1 MNVKLRLMIVLG
13 ILGLVL
19 TYMGGRDW
27 IVLSKPAKDIT
38 ELWEVDYHDLKAGDH
53 VCFDVNLVWDQIGS
67 ETTTSK
73 TYGVTTSE
81 RESARYYLL
90 PFCRDREDGYLYPT
104 PYLMV
109 KLGSQYNSLMS
120 TQISKTDEW
129 WSGNGDY
136 SSIPSTSIHMDGKLV
151 KMPNDIRKQLKA
163 TLEAGEDIEDYM
175 IPVIFERI
183 AAQGAV
189 KGMTIAGIV
198 MIMCFLVMLFFV
210 IKGSATAVQQPIP
223 GVRRDPFV
231 PQGGTPGTGMQGNFG
246 SAFAQQPQS
255 GTPGTGMQGNF
266 GSAFAQQP
274 QSGTPGT
281 GMQGNF
287 GSAFAQQGAPQQ
299 SFGTGN
305 TAPQQSGAFGAGNGS
320 QQSVTKQGTGASP
333 YSTATLETTQI
344 PYIPGISLGP
354 DPSKRDPSVGGAGA
368 APSQTPGS
376 TAPLGPSSSQGPRPL
391 GPSSSQ
397 GPQPLGP
404 SSILDGSQSES
415 ASILGN
421 TPAPAVSPLSS
432 AVKESAAEA
441 PAAGNKEEKK
451 DEQGLSEEEA
461 AQLRAMAFATS
472 RPAVLP
478 LGGGGANVQ
487 ATSQPATLPLGVSP
501 TTVSNHNFDI
511 PVPQSESEE
520 NKASTQSPM
529 GASPLYGTGPAQQPQ
544 SAAPTQQSP
553 MGASPLYGTAPAAPA
568 AAKPAQPEEDEN
580 APLYADNTEMKKVF
594 KGAFAN
600 SNNNNNYN

>member
-231 PQGGTPGTGMQGNFG
+231 PQG
-246 SAFAQQPQS
+246 
-255 GTPGTGMQGNF
+255 
-266 GSAFAQQP
+266 
-274 QSGTPGT
+274 GTPGT

-529 GASPLYGTGPAQQPQ
+529 GASPLYGTGPAQQPK

-568 AAKPAQPEEDEN
+568 AAKPDQPEEDEN

>member
-1 MNVKLRLMIVLG
+1 MGVCRKRKQRRKIMNVKLRLMIVLG

-210 IKGSATAVQQPIP
+210 IKGSATAVQQPIL

-231 PQGGTPGTGMQGNFG
+231 PQGGTPE
-246 SAFAQQPQS
+246 
-255 GTPGTGMQGNF
+255 
-266 GSAFAQQP
+266 
-274 QSGTPGT
+274 T

-415 ASILGN
+415 AAILGN

-529 GASPLYGTGPAQQPQ
+529 GASPLYGTGPAQQPK

-568 AAKPAQPEEDEN
+568 AAKPDQPEEDEN

>member
-1 MNVKLRLMIVLG
+1 
-13 ILGLVL
+13 
-19 TYMGGRDW
+19 
-27 IVLSKPAKDIT
+27 
-38 ELWEVDYHDLKAGDH
+38 
-53 VCFDVNLVWDQIGS
+53 
-67 ETTTSK
+67 
-73 TYGVTTSE
+73 
-81 RESARYYLL
+81 
-90 PFCRDREDGYLYPT
+90 
-104 PYLMV
+104 
-109 KLGSQYNSLMS
+109 
-120 TQISKTDEW
+120 
-129 WSGNGDY
+129 
-136 SSIPSTSIHMDGKLV
+136 
-151 KMPNDIRKQLKA
+151 
-163 TLEAGEDIEDYM
+163 
-175 IPVIFERI
+175 
-183 AAQGAV
+183 
-189 KGMTIAGIV
+189 
-198 MIMCFLVMLFFV
+198 
-210 IKGSATAVQQPIP
+210 
-223 GVRRDPFV
+223 
-231 PQGGTPGTGMQGNFG
+231 
-246 SAFAQQPQS
+246 
-255 GTPGTGMQGNF
+255 
-266 GSAFAQQP
+266 
-274 QSGTPGT
+274 
-281 GMQGNF
+281 MQGNF

-305 TAPQQSGAFGAGNGS
+305 TAPRQSGAFGAGNGS

-368 APSQTPGS
+368 TPSQTPGS

-421 TPAPAVSPLSS
+421 TPASAVSPLSS
-432 AVKESAAEA
+432 AVKENAAEA

-511 PVPQSESEE
+511 PVPQSGSEE
-520 NKASTQSPM
+520 SKAPTQSPM
-529 GASPLYGTGPAQQPQ
+529 GASPLYGAGPAQQPK
-544 SAAPTQQSP
+544 SVAPTQQSP